1 MKTTE
6 TERATRSQGS
16 PRGDAGVRLALNG
29 TLLLWLVVFVVLPLG
44 SVLANAFWT
53 MDGAFVVKDLSLTSF
68 STILENPVYGKV
80 LLRTLVNALLVAF
93 VAVALA
99 YPLAY
104 LVSRESSRIRNRLV
118 VLVLLPLWM
127 GYLMRIFAWQILLG
141 RQGIV
146 NSVLMWLGVTN
157 EPIGGLL
164 YGPVSVWIALV
175 QISIPFVFVPIYL
188 SLERIP
194 DGIIESSRDLGASPR
209 KSFTR
214 IVLPLSAPGIAI
226 GFVFAFI
233 QAFGD
238 YVTPTL
244 LGGSRGILIGR
255 VIVSQFGIAYN
266 PPLGA
271 ALGLIVLAVT
281 VVSVV
286 VVLRLGAREAV
297 LE

>member
-1 MKTTE
+1 LKDPE
-6 TERATRSQGS
+6 TGRATRRRT
-16 PRGDAGVRLALNG
+16 PTGDVGVRLALNG
-29 TLLLWLVVFVVLPLG
+29 TLLLWLIVFVVLPLG
-44 SVLANAFWT
+44 SVLANAFWK
-53 MDGAFVVKDLSLTSF
+53 MEGAFVVKDLSLTSF
-68 STILENPVYGKV
+68 STILENPVYRKV
-80 LLRTLVNALLVAF
+80 LFRTLTNALLVAL

-104 LVSRESSRIRNRLV
+104 LVSRETSRVRNRLV

-146 NSVLMWLGVTN
+146 NSVLIWLGVIDQ
-157 EPIGGLL
+157 PINGLL
-164 YGPVSVWIALV
+164 YGPISVWIALV

-194 DGIIESSRDLGASPR
+194 NGIIESSRDLGASPR
-209 KSFTR
+209 KSFTH

-244 LGGSRGILIGR
+244 LGGSQGILIGR

-271 ALGLIVLAVT
+271 ALGLIVLVVT
-281 VVSVV
+281 VVSVAI
-286 VVLRLGAREAV
+286 VLRLGAREAV

>member
-1 MKTTE
+1 
-6 TERATRSQGS
+6 
-16 PRGDAGVRLALNG
+16 
-29 TLLLWLVVFVVLPLG
+29 LLLWLIVFVVLPLG
-44 SVLANAFWT
+44 SVLANAFWK
-53 MDGAFVVKDLSLTSF
+53 MEGAFVVKDLSLTSF
-68 STILENPVYGKV
+68 STILENPVYRKV
-80 LLRTLVNALLVAF
+80 LFRTLTNALLVAL

-104 LVSRESSRIRNRLV
+104 LVSRETSRVRNRLV

-146 NSVLMWLGVTN
+146 NSVLIWLGVIDQ
-157 EPIGGLL
+157 PINGLL
-164 YGPVSVWIALV
+164 YGPISVWIALV

-194 DGIIESSRDLGASPR
+194 NGIIESSRDLGASPR
-209 KSFTR
+209 KSFTH

-244 LGGSRGILIGR
+244 LGGSQGILIGR

-271 ALGLIVLAVT
+271 ALGLIVLVVT
-281 VVSVV
+281 VVSVAI
-286 VVLRLGAREAV
+286 VLRLGAREAV